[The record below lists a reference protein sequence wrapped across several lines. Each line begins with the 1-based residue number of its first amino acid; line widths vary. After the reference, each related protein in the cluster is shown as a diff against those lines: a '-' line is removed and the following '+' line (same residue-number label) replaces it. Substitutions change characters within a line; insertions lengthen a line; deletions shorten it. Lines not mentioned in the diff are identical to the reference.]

1 MSKTATKNLLFW
13 EEWRWFY
20 DSLTGRILGKTKYM
34 ISTNLVWD
42 EIIWVNQHK
51 FVYYDPGMI
60 LDTGDS
66 AEKNIDKVFW
76 PHESYFLVEKDRQ

>member
-1 MSKTATKNLLFW
+1 
-13 EEWRWFY
+13 
-20 DSLTGRILGKTKYM
+20 M